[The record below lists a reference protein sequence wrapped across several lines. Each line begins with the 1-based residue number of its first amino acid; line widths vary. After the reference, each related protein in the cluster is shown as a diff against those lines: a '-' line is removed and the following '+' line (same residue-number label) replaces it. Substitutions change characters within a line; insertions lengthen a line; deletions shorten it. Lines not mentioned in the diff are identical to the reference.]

1 MSAIQLRAI
10 GLILCAVVVFGTGGW
25 LTSAGRPYGV
35 ALQTVHKLVALAAV
49 IIIAVTVYEPMRIG
63 AVSTGESIVI
73 WVAGLLVIAS
83 FASGAVV
90 SASDSAPFW
99 VLRLHRVVPWFAGVL
114 AAVGVYITAGRV

>member
-10 GLILCAVVVFGTGGW
+10 GLILCAAVVFGTGGW

-49 IIIAVTVYEPMRIG
+49 IVIAVTVYDPMRVG
-63 AVSTGESIVI
+63 AVSAGESIVI

-99 VLRLHRVVPWFAGVL
+99 VLRLHRVAPWFAGVL